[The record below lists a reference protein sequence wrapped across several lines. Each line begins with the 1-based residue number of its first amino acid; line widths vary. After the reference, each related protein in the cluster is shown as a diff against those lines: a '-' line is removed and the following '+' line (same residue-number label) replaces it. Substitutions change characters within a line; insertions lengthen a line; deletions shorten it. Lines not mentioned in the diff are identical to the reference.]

1 MVSSRFLCSKPS
13 PWGVYRLPTQSKSQS
28 PGNGPTV
35 PPDLH
40 SLSSDAGLLAD
51 SPAHRHISIS
61 GPLPLLSFPLPGA
74 LPPQCSLPV
83 GAPSQ
88 LVLPPSWCSLPVIL
102 RALPTAAFLVG
113 LSSPLLLHHTLSLAP
128 PTVSFPFHHF
138 TFLQN
143 TLYLLRG
150 YVLYLLIF
158 FFIYHQH
165 PKVSFSRTGVFICF
179 VICSIFST

>member
-61 GPLPLLSFPLPGA
+61 GPLPLLSFPLPG
-74 LPPQCSLPV
+74 
-83 GAPSQ
+83 
-88 LVLPPSWCSLPVIL
+88 VLPPSWCSLPVSAPSQL
-102 RALPTAAFLVG
+102 VLPPSYPPGSANCRLPGGPFLTTAVTSHPFSRPAD
-113 LSSPLLLHHTLSLAP
+113 SL
-128 PTVSFPFHHF
+128 F
-138 TFLQN
+138 
-143 TLYLLRG
+143 
-150 YVLYLLIF
+150 
-158 FFIYHQH
+158 
-165 PKVSFSRTGVFICF
+165 SFSPFYFSPKHSLPSQRL
-179 VICSIFST
+179 CSLLTYFLFYLPPASKCKLLKDWSFHLFCYLFHLQHLK

>member
-1 MVSSRFLCSKPS
+1 MAPRSLLTCILSPVTLASSLILQLTGIFPSLGLCLCC
-13 PWGVYRLPTQSKSQS
+13 R
-28 PGNGPTV
+28 
-35 PPDLH
+35 
-40 SLSSDAGLLAD
+40 SLCRG
-51 SPAHRHISIS
+51 
-61 GPLPLLSFPLPGA
+61 
-74 LPPQCSLPV
+74 CSLPV

-88 LVLPPSWCSLPVIL
+88 LVLPPSWCYLPVIL
-102 RALPTAAFLVG
+102 RALPTVAFLVG

-165 PKVSFSRTGVFICF
+165 PNVSFSRTGVFICF

>member
-13 PWGVYRLPTQSKSQS
+13 PWGVYRLLTQCKSQS

-35 PPDLH
+35 PPDLQ

-51 SPAHRHISIS
+51 SPAHRHVSIS
-61 GPLPLLSFPLPGA
+61 GPLPLLSFPLLGV
-74 LPPQCSLPV
+74 LPPI
-83 GAPSQ
+83 GAPSH

-165 PKVSFSRTGVFICF
+165 PNVSFLRTGVFICF

>member
-61 GPLPLLSFPLPGA
+61 GPLSLLSFPLPG
-74 LPPQCSLPV
+74 
-83 GAPSQ
+83 
-88 LVLPPSWCSLPVIL
+88 VLPPSWCSLPVIL
-102 RALPTAAFLVG
+102 RALPTVAFLVG

-165 PKVSFSRTGVFICF
+165 PNVSFSRTGVFICF